1 MITSTTVGCVKT
13 LEHEFHFGKLCLD
26 VVEVHEFNLL
36 VIALNVAHLHPS

>member
-1 MITSTTVGCVKT
+1 
-13 LEHEFHFGKLCLD
+13 LRLD